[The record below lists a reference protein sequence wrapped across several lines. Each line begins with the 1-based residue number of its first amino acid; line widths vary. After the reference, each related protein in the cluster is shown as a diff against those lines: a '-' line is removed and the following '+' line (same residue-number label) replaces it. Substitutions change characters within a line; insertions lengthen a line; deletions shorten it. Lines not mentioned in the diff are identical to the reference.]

1 VIVGDPTPSADVV
14 NVAFAEP
21 SNATVANVIA
31 PSLNTML
38 PVGVPVPG
46 ACADTDAVNVT
57 GWPNTDGDP
66 DDEMTVAVPI
76 WLATSETAFDV
87 LPVKVASPP

>member
-1 VIVGDPTPSADVV
+1 MVGDPTASADVV
-14 NVAFAEP
+14 NAAFAEP
-21 SNATVANVIA
+21 SNATVASVVA
-31 PSLNTML
+31 PSLNTTL

-46 ACADTDAVNVT
+46 ATADTDAVKVT

-66 DDEMTVAVPI
+66 DDEMTLAVPI
-76 WLATSETAFDV
+76 WLATSEMVFDV